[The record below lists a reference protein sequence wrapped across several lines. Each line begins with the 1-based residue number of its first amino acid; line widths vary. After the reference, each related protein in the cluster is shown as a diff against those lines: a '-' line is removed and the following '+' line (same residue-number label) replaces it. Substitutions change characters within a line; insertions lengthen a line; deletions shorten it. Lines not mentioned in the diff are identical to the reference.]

1 MAIPYVTP
9 MTTSSGKP
17 MTTSSETP
25 MAIPYVTPMTTSSG
39 TLITVNIYMTYDQE
53 LL

>member
-53 LL
+53 L